1 MPAGKHQL
9 TDNEGTLLSLVQRL
23 QPTTTYQIIKV
34 YAGSPVSNFS
44 TSKGKTYPLIARL
57 EELGLL
63 SKKRIAKDKRG
74 TEELRCTEAG
84 RRALK
89 NWVKQIRPEHLLLE
103 DPLRTRVQS
112 FDLLSPAERTDW
124 ILETKRQLHT
134 KLQDL
139 DAYGKDVDVPF
150 KDFVHDNAVRSL
162 RARMDW
168 LDMLDLYF
176 RTSDAA

>member
-34 YAGSPVSNFS
+34 YAGSPVSNYS
-44 TSKGKTYPLIARL
+44 TSKGRTYPVIARL
-57 EELGLL
+57 EELGLI
-63 SKKRIAKDKRG
+63 SKTRITTDKRG

-89 NWVKQIRPEHLLLE
+89 AWVKQIRPEHLLIE
-103 DPLRTRVQS
+103 DPLRARVQS
-112 FDLLSPAERTDW
+112 FELLTPTERTEW
-124 ILETKRQLHT
+124 ILETKRLLHG
-134 KLQDL
+134 KLREL
-139 DAYGKDVDVPF
+139 DAYGKEVDVPF

-168 LDMLDLYF
+168 LDMLDLYL